1 MHVEKN
7 VCDSIIDTLLNIPD
21 KTKDNFKS
29 ILDLVEMRLRKE
41 LALEKRGQI
50 IHIYLQYVILCLK
63 KRR

>member
-7 VCDSIIDTLLNIPD
+7 VCDIIIDTLLNIPD

-29 ILDLVEMRLRKE
+29 ILDLVEIRLRKE
-41 LALEKRGQI
+41 LALEKRGQK
-50 IHIYLQYVILCLK
+50 IHIYLQHVILCLK